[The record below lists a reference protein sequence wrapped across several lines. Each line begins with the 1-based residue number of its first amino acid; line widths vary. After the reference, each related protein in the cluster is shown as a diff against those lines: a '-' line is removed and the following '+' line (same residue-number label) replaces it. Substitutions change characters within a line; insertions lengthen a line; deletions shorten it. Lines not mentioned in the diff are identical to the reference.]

1 MTLSQKNKLSIGE
14 IITVLSSELPT
25 KYRISKYIEVTFL
38 GGVSN
43 SPNNLTV
50 KIQTIDDEIFVINIK
65 YIR

>member
-1 MTLSQKNKLSIGE
+1 MTLSQKNKLPIGE

-50 KIQTIDDEIFVINIK
+50 KVQTIDDEIFVINIK
-65 YIR
+65 YIK